1 MNLCTL
7 LPRWLIPAAC
17 LFALV
22 GCDPPT
28 VATPGGGTSTGG
40 TFSLTYTYPHD
51 KAVGVPAD
59 TPIVVIFAVD
69 VDPATLEPNIVITK
83 GKSTSVK
90 GTVTYDAPD
99 YQATVVAPES
109 QWDAATEYKVTL
121 KTGIKSKGG
130 ADTLD
135 KEYTFGFTTK

>member
-1 MNLCTL
+1 MSLRSHFTRRL
-7 LPRWLIPAAC
+7 VLAAC

-22 GCDPPT
+22 ACDPPT
-28 VATPGGGTSTGG
+28 VATPASGAGAGGA
-40 TFSLTYTYPHD
+40 FSLTYFYPHD

-59 TPIVVIFAVD
+59 T
-69 VDPATLEPNIVITK
+69 
-83 GKSTSVK
+83 SVA

-99 YQATVVAPES
+99 YQATVVS
-109 QWDAATEYKVTL
+109 SGGQWDAATEYKVTL

-135 KEYTFGFTTK
+135 KEYSFGFTTK